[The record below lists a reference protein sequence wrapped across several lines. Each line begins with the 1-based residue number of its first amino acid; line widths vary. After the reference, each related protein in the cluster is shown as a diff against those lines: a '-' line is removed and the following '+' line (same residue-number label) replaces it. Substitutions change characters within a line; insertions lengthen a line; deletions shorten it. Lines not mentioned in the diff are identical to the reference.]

1 MKSNKQSMSSRMS
14 YAFGAFGNDVFFATL
29 STYFIMFVTTH
40 LFNSGNAA
48 QNDRMISIITLVI
61 FLLRFVEL
69 AIDPFIGNAIDNTV
83 SRWGK
88 FKPWVVIG
96 GTVGSIALVILFTNM
111 GGLNKSN
118 PIVYLVLFALI
129 YITMDI
135 FYSFKDIGFWSMIP
149 ALTFDSREREKTA
162 TFARIGSTLGAN
174 LVGVVVM
181 PLVLFF
187 SLNRNGGT
195 GDTRGWFWFAVIVAG
210 VAWISSIVVGIGT
223 KEVDSD
229 LRKNKE
235 KTSFKN
241 VMHIL
246 THNDQLMWIA
256 LAYGLYTT
264 GITLV
269 NSLELYYFTFI
280 LGNAS
285 AFTIFAGINV
295 FTGLISVALFPKLA
309 DKLNRRSLFFWCI
322 LTMTV
327 GIILFVI
334 AGTSLPLVILAAQLF
349 AIPQPL
355 VFLVVL
361 MTISDSVEYGQ
372 LKLGHRDESL
382 TLSVRPLLDKLAGAI
397 SNGVVGL
404 TAVAAGMTTGA
415 TAASITGSGQLIFK
429 VIMFGVPFV
438 VIILGTFVFYKKV
451 TLTEKKHAEIVDQLE
466 KTWGKEFV
474 VSSSDND
481 IIVPKL
487 AIGQSSFNAP
497 IAGKLIALSDVKD
510 KTFSSGSLGDG
521 FGIIPSDGRVYAPFD
536 GIVRVAFSTRHAV
549 GLVSDSGVVTL
560 IHIGIGTVAMRG
572 TGFITY
578 FERGQHV
585 KKGDLLIEFWDKSI
599 KDAGFDDTVIVT
611 ITNSTALSSLEHT
624 KKSGS
629 IVDKNDIILH
639 LSKD

>member
-1 MKSNKQSMSSRMS
+1 MKSNQQSMTSRVS
-14 YAFGAFGNDVFFATL
+14 YAFGAFGNDMFFATL

-48 QNDRMISIITLVI
+48 QNDKMISSITLII

-69 AIDPFIGNAIDNTV
+69 AIDPFIGNAIDNT
-83 SRWGK
+83 STRWGK
-88 FKPWVVIG
+88 FKPWVVVG
-96 GTVGSIALVILFTNM
+96 GTVGSVALIILFTNM

-118 PIVYLVLFALI
+118 PLLYLIIFGII
-129 YITMDI
+129 YIIMDI

-162 TFARIGSTLGAN
+162 TFARIGSTIGGN

-181 PLVLFF
+181 PIVLFF
-187 SLNRNGGT
+187 SLNQNDGT
-195 GDTRGWFWFAVIVAG
+195 GDTRGWFWFAVIIAVIAWLSAVAVG
-210 VAWISSIVVGIGT
+210 VGT

-235 KTSFKN
+235 KTTFKN
-241 VMHIL
+241 VIHIL

-256 LAYGLYTT
+256 LSYGFYTT
-264 GITLV
+264 GVTLV

-280 LGNAS
+280 LGNSS
-285 AFTIFAGINV
+285 AFSIFASLNIV
-295 FTGLISVALFPKLA
+295 TGLLSVSLFPKLA
-309 DKLNRRSLFFWCI
+309 DKLNRRNLFFWCI
-322 LTMTV
+322 LTM
-327 GIILFVI
+327 IIGLVLFIFAGQSLTMVLI
-334 AGTSLPLVILAAQLF
+334 AAELF

-404 TAVAAGMTTGA
+404 TAVVAGMTTGA
-415 TAASITGSGQLIFK
+415 TASSVTGSGQSIFK
-429 VIMFGVPFV
+429 TIMFGLPI
-438 VIILGTFVFYKKV
+438 VIILIGTYVFYRKI
-451 TLTEKKHAEIVDQLE
+451 TLTERKHAEIVDQLE
-466 KTWGKEFV
+466 KTWGKKFV
-474 VSSSDND
+474 DTTTTTTT
-481 IIVPKL
+481 PELKT
-487 AIGQSSFNAP
+487 GEYTYNAP
-497 IAGKLIALSDVKD
+497 IVGELINLSSVNDHA
-510 KTFSSGSLGDG
+510 FASGSLGQG
-521 FGIIPSDGRVYAPFD
+521 FAIRPSDGRVYAPFD
-536 GIVRVAFSTRHAV
+536 ATVRVAFSTKHAI
-549 GLVSDSGVVTL
+549 GLVSDTGLVTL
-560 IHIGIGTVAMRG
+560 IHIGIGTVAMQG
-572 TGFITY
+572 TGFVTY

-611 ITNSTALSSLEHT
+611 ITNSNVLSEFNIV
-624 KKSGS
+624 KPIGS
-629 IVDKNDIILH
+629 KVDKDDIVLTLIN
-639 LSKD
+639 K